1 LLTGWKTDNIPA
13 NVKNESFHETLTY
26 LKTKIVNGQ
35 EIRSYLKKRVSSSG
49 HVFLSYTKRQMS
61 ETEMHRVELHRKVDK
76 AIFDEFLEQ
85 RDETRKEV
93 QRDTTHIIFEDTNY
107 LVESYDNFA
116 LLRISTF
123 SEDQDVKIPEW
134 FGKSE
139 NVTEVEKYFSY
150 NLSNVNFSA

>member
-1 LLTGWKTDNIPA
+1 
-13 NVKNESFHETLTY
+13 
-26 LKTKIVNGQ
+26 
-35 EIRSYLKKRVSSSG
+35 
-49 HVFLSYTKRQMS
+49 MS